1 MSWRRWLPRTRTGDL
16 VFLWVVVLADL
27 LVMSHLYLAADSR
40 IRFAEETQAELGRS
54 MATYT
59 LRDPARWGAHQ
70 RESDRELEPLRSQRR
85 YAGWSMVGA
94 LVVGGA
100 GTVLLRRGSARP
112 EPKG

>member
-1 MSWRRWLPRTRTGDL
+1 MAPADADGYL
-16 VFLWVVVLADL
+16 VFLWAVVLVDL
-27 LVMSHLYLAADSR
+27 LVMSHLYLAADAR
-40 IRFAEETQAELGRS
+40 IRFPEEAQAELGRS

-59 LRDPARWGAHQ
+59 LRDPGRWSAHQ

-94 LVVGGA
+94 LGVGVA
-100 GTVLLRRGSARP
+100 GTLLLRRRPARP